1 MKKIFL
7 IDGSSMLSTQYYGN
21 LPKSYAFA
29 KSKEEKVEAMKDILQ
44 TSDGIHTN
52 AVFNMTKTILK
63 LIKDYNIEY
72 LAVCWDIS
80 RKTFR
85 RELYPQYKAHRDE
98 TPRPLSSQFSL
109 MQKVLDHMGI
119 PQFKLENYEADDL
132 IGTLSKRFSDENQV
146 LILSKDRDVL
156 QLVNSNT
163 TVWLNTKQSNKF
175 YPLIKELDNEYKHAP
190 YGYFPFS
197 LDAFRIIYG
206 LEPKQLIDLKGLVGD
221 TSDGIPGIS
230 NMGEKTATP
239 ILQRYETIEEFY
251 RDIEKLTTKESD
263 KMIKEKGIKRVSVEK
278 MLKNKEV
285 ALLSK
290 GLATIN
296 TSVPEYSDLSIDTLR
311 FSINKKNTY
320 AIFNSL
326 EFRSLQL

>member
-21 LPKSYAFA
+21 LPKSYTYA
-29 KSKEEKVEAMKDILQ
+29 KSKEEKLAAMNDILQ
-44 TSDGIHTN
+44 TSTGIYTN

-72 LAVCWDIS
+72 LGVCWDIS

-85 RELYPQYKAHRDE
+85 RTLYPQYKAHRDE

-109 MQKVLDHMGI
+109 MQKVLGHMGI

-132 IGTLSKRFSDENQV
+132 IGSLSKNLSSNNQV
-146 LILSKDRDVL
+146 YILSKDRDVL
-156 QLVNSNT
+156 QLINTNT
-163 TVWLNTKQSNKF
+163 TVWLNTKQSSKLF
-175 YPLIKELDNEYKHAP
+175 PQIKELDNEFKHAP
-190 YGYFPFS
+190 YSYFPFS

-206 LEPKQLIDLKGLVGD
+206 LEPKQLIDLKGLTGD

-239 ILQRYETIEEFY
+239 ILQRYDTIENFY
-251 RDIEKLTTKESD
+251 EEIEKLEIRD
-263 KMIKEKGIKRVSVEK
+263 AQQLIKDKGIKRVKVEK
-278 MLKNKEV
+278 MLENKEV

-296 TSVPEYSDLSIDTLR
+296 TEVPEYKNLSLSDLKINLNKEKASTI
-311 FSINKKNTY
+311 FSK
-320 AIFNSL
+320 L
-326 EFRSLQL
+326 EFHSLKL